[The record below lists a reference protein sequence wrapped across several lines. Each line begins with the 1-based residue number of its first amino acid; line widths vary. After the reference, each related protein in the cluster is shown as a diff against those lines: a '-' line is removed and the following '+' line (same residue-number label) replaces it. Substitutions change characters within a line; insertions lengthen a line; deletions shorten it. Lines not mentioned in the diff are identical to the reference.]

1 MNANHEATAGELSRL
16 CPANAVERFYRR
28 LLLSRLGKLTTGTIT
43 LREGAETTVLG
54 RPDEAGLRCE
64 LTVQDGRFFRNVVRG
79 GSIGA
84 AESYMS
90 GHWSADDL
98 TTLIRILARD
108 ARIGEQIDGGLAW
121 LKRSFA
127 RVRHLLR
134 RNSRAGSRR
143 NISDH
148 YDLGNDF
155 FATFLD
161 PTMTYS
167 CGVFADDGDTM
178 EQASTRKYDLICRK
192 LGLGPEL
199 EVLEIGTGW
208 GGFAIHAAR
217 EYGCRVATTTISREQ
232 HDLARERIREA
243 GLEDR
248 IELLLVDYRDLPA
261 RLDRRFDRLVSIEMI
276 EAVGHRY
283 LDDYFRVCASM
294 LKPEGSMLLQAITIA
309 DRQYDSYRRSVD
321 FIQRYIFPGGCLPSV
336 TAICDSLTRSGN
348 LRLVDLQDI
357 TRHYPHTLRRWRE
370 VFFEKADEIEAQG
383 FDERFRRL
391 WEFYFRYCEAGF
403 LERTIGTV
411 QMLLSRPAAPDP
423 GFVPQ
428 V

>member
-1 MNANHEATAGELSRL
+1 MQRI
-16 CPANAVERFYRR
+16 
-28 LLLSRLGKLTTGTIT
+28 TTGEIV
-43 LREGAETTVLG
+43 LREGAEVIALG
-54 RPDEAGLRCE
+54 RADEADLRCE
-64 LTVQDGRFFRNVVRG
+64 LTVHDARFYRDVVCG

-84 AESYMS
+84 AESYIR
-90 GHWSADDL
+90 GRWSADDL

-108 ARIGEQIDGGLAW
+108 RTAGERIDGGAAR
-121 LKRSFA
+121 LKLFADRIRHVLRSNT
-127 RVRHLLR
+127 R
-134 RNSRAGSRR
+134 SGSRR
-143 NISDH
+143 NIAGH

-167 CGVFADDGDTM
+167 CGMFASDDDTL
-178 EQASTRKYDLICRK
+178 EQASIRKYDLICRK
-192 LGLGPEL
+192 LELGPEDQ
-199 EVLEIGTGW
+199 VLEIGSGW
-208 GGFAIHAAR
+208 GGFAMHAAR
-217 EYGCRVATTTISREQ
+217 NYGCRVLTTTISRRQ
-232 HDLARERIREA
+232 HDLARQRIRQA

-248 IELLLVDYRDLPA
+248 VELVLEDYRNLPS

-294 LKPEGSMLLQAITIA
+294 LKPSGTMLLQAIVIA

-336 TAICDSLTRSGN
+336 TAICGAMTRSGD
-348 LRLVDLQDI
+348 LRVANLQDI
-357 TRHYPHTLRRWRE
+357 TEHYPRTLRHWS
-370 VFFEKADEIEAQG
+370 EAFRMNANELQAMG

-411 QMLLSRPAAPDP
+411 QMLLARPAATIP